1 MPVKITSLTHPPL
14 PFQQDRP
21 PTTSNLIKCNLRRR
35 LHPLRILVKRT
46 ISLMSLFLNRSSIL
60 HQLLRNRLAGCFENV
75 DQSAR
80 QVLLGFAEE
89 SDCAAVL
96 ACAAGSA
103 DGC

>member
-1 MPVKITSLTHPPL
+1 
-14 PFQQDRP
+14 
-21 PTTSNLIKCNLRRR
+21 
-35 LHPLRILVKRT
+35 
-46 ISLMSLFLNRSSIL
+46 MSLFLNRSSVL
-60 HQLLRNRLAGCFENV
+60 HQLLRNRLASGFENV

-103 DGC
+103 EIR

>member
-1 MPVKITSLTHPPL
+1 MPSQSLDQLFPR
-14 PFQQDRP
+14 QD
-21 PTTSNLIKCNLRRR
+21 LIKRNLRRR
-35 LHPLRILVKRT
+35 LHPLRILVEST

-60 HQLLRNRLAGCFENV
+60 HQFLRNRLASGFENV
-75 DQSAR
+75 HQSAR

-103 DGC
+103 EIC